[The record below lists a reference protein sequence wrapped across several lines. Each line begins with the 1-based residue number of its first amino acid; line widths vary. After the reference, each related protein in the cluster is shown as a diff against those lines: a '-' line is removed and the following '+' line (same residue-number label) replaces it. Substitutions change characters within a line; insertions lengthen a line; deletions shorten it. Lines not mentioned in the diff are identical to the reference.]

1 MQSTAI
7 TTASGV
13 DRYLKIQAFEGA
25 VLEETV
31 TEVDGKGRPVTSSF
45 MDGTSVAFQD
55 WCLHGPQKIIN
66 RDGSETALA
75 YDPFGRVKR
84 SVDGESGIV
93 FEYEYD
99 PMGRVTRQTRSA
111 GGQQLESRWTYGL
124 DGTLLYAKD
133 ESGHEVSFSGRYVNG
148 LLELTRS
155 ETGLGDV
162 VETFWAD
169 GRLKS
174 VSGDGAAVRFS
185 CERGITDNR
194 LWIKKI
200 NPEKP
205 GEWVKTWY
213 AFNGSFDAT
222 ERPGGVFDRVSFD
235 SSLMPESS
243 VSGDGVRRLFSHDHR
258 HSSLPVFSGVALG
271 GGDSLDLARDPCC
284 LSNAYAFTAG
294 GLQSS
299 VFSFPEDGSGEPFE
313 SYSSSV
319 SPDGLSGSFTAEGH
333 PGNWFCDA
341 PPSTGTFTK
350 TVNLPDGSVETYV
363 FRKFLLRKFIRRDA
377 DSMRKST
384 VTYRYDSFGALAACT
399 TDARGFK
406 ETVSLGRDAAR
417 RLNAIRSSSRGTTLL
432 HRDAASGRVSSIASP
447 AGLTALGWLPCGEL
461 GSVRRD
467 AGPLYSRTLDPF
479 GRADSLTCRFS
490 PAAASTLGYT
500 YADDGGFSSKERDG
514 VTQTAVAARRADG
527 RPTDVSLPG
536 GAAVTMTYD
545 PAGRLTWESWSDPGN
560 PGGSVSFNRK
570 WHRDGRL
577 RAAAQTGGAVLSNH
591 VFRAGGKTVAERT
604 DFRAPDSADTSVTV
618 SLGGP
623 GGRKDGV
630 LVAAGGFSG
639 MAMQTGAGYDGV
651 GRVSH
656 QWGDGFYVT
665 YGGPSGGPV
674 TNTCFAVGGSER
686 MVRSVTWSASDG
698 RPARVDY
705 TVDGKL
711 LRRWEYLAEGGRVR
725 FVTRSGGDAYRT
737 DYEYDWAGRL
747 ESAHSSVT
755 NVAGG
760 WRSFPGFSFSYA
772 YTAAGDTVRFGPASH
787 ADRATAS
794 NDLHTDRNW
803 SPYVG
808 VLGRL
813 SATNAGV
820 TVSFG
825 AATNGA
831 EAAAAGVFY
840 APLDISGLSAPPGT
854 ATSGT
859 ALVTAS
865 FPGCT
870 QDTARVAFS
879 RPAPAE
885 TPVYSPRGFLLAD
898 SRRTYRWDAPGRL
911 LAVTNTCPAPGC
923 GGSVLAVACA
933 YFPDGRRAAKTVSV
947 CSNGVWSV
955 KRRLEYCWDGWK
967 LAA

>member
-1 MQSTAI
+1 M
-7 TTASGV
+7 
-13 DRYLKIQAFEGA
+13 
-25 VLEETV
+25 
-31 TEVDGKGRPVTSSF
+31 
-45 MDGTSVAFQD
+45 
-55 WCLHGPQKIIN
+55 
-66 RDGSETALA
+66 
-75 YDPFGRVKR
+75 
-84 SVDGESGIV
+84 
-93 FEYEYD
+93 
-99 PMGRVTRQTRSA
+99 
-111 GGQQLESRWTYGL
+111 
-124 DGTLLYAKD
+124 
-133 ESGHEVSFSGRYVNG
+133 
-148 LLELTRS
+148 
-155 ETGLGDV
+155 
-162 VETFWAD
+162 
-169 GRLKS
+169 
-174 VSGDGAAVRFS
+174 
-185 CERGITDNR
+185 
-194 LWIKKI
+194 
-200 NPEKP
+200 
-205 GEWVKTWY
+205 
-213 AFNGSFDAT
+213 
-222 ERPGGVFDRVSFD
+222 
-235 SSLMPESS
+235 
-243 VSGDGVRRLFSHDHR
+243 
-258 HSSLPVFSGVALG
+258 
-271 GGDSLDLARDPCC
+271 
-284 LSNAYAFTAG
+284 
-294 GLQSS
+294 
-299 VFSFPEDGSGEPFE
+299 
-313 SYSSSV
+313 
-319 SPDGLSGSFTAEGH
+319 
-333 PGNWFCDA
+333 
-341 PPSTGTFTK
+341 
-350 TVNLPDGSVETYV
+350 
-363 FRKFLLRKFIRRDA
+363 
-377 DSMRKST
+377 
-384 VTYRYDSFGALAACT
+384 
-399 TDARGFK
+399 
-406 ETVSLGRDAAR
+406 
-417 RLNAIRSSSRGTTLL
+417 
-432 HRDAASGRVSSIASP
+432 
-447 AGLTALGWLPCGEL
+447 
-461 GSVRRD
+461 
-467 AGPLYSRTLDPF
+467 
-479 GRADSLTCRFS
+479 
-490 PAAASTLGYT
+490 
-500 YADDGGFSSKERDG
+500 
-514 VTQTAVAARRADG
+514 
-527 RPTDVSLPG
+527 SLPG

-840 APLDISGLSAPPGT
+840 SPLDI
-854 ATSGT
+854 
-859 ALVTAS
+859 
-865 FPGCT
+865 
-870 QDTARVAFS
+870 
-879 RPAPAE
+879 
-885 TPVYSPRGFLLAD
+885 
-898 SRRTYRWDAPGRL
+898 
-911 LAVTNTCPAPGC
+911 
-923 GGSVLAVACA
+923 
-933 YFPDGRRAAKTVSV
+933 
-947 CSNGVWSV
+947 
-955 KRRLEYCWDGWK
+955 
-967 LAA
+967 

>member
-1 MQSTAI
+1 M
-7 TTASGV
+7 
-13 DRYLKIQAFEGA
+13 
-25 VLEETV
+25 
-31 TEVDGKGRPVTSSF
+31 
-45 MDGTSVAFQD
+45 
-55 WCLHGPQKIIN
+55 
-66 RDGSETALA
+66 
-75 YDPFGRVKR
+75 
-84 SVDGESGIV
+84 
-93 FEYEYD
+93 
-99 PMGRVTRQTRSA
+99 
-111 GGQQLESRWTYGL
+111 
-124 DGTLLYAKD
+124 
-133 ESGHEVSFSGRYVNG
+133 
-148 LLELTRS
+148 
-155 ETGLGDV
+155 
-162 VETFWAD
+162 
-169 GRLKS
+169 
-174 VSGDGAAVRFS
+174 
-185 CERGITDNR
+185 
-194 LWIKKI
+194 
-200 NPEKP
+200 
-205 GEWVKTWY
+205 
-213 AFNGSFDAT
+213 
-222 ERPGGVFDRVSFD
+222 
-235 SSLMPESS
+235 
-243 VSGDGVRRLFSHDHR
+243 
-258 HSSLPVFSGVALG
+258 
-271 GGDSLDLARDPCC
+271 
-284 LSNAYAFTAG
+284 
-294 GLQSS
+294 
-299 VFSFPEDGSGEPFE
+299 
-313 SYSSSV
+313 
-319 SPDGLSGSFTAEGH
+319 
-333 PGNWFCDA
+333 
-341 PPSTGTFTK
+341 
-350 TVNLPDGSVETYV
+350 
-363 FRKFLLRKFIRRDA
+363 
-377 DSMRKST
+377 
-384 VTYRYDSFGALAACT
+384 
-399 TDARGFK
+399 
-406 ETVSLGRDAAR
+406 
-417 RLNAIRSSSRGTTLL
+417 
-432 HRDAASGRVSSIASP
+432 
-447 AGLTALGWLPCGEL
+447 
-461 GSVRRD
+461 
-467 AGPLYSRTLDPF
+467 
-479 GRADSLTCRFS
+479 
-490 PAAASTLGYT
+490 
-500 YADDGGFSSKERDG
+500 
-514 VTQTAVAARRADG
+514 
-527 RPTDVSLPG
+527 SLPG

-967 LAA
+967 LAAELERGPAGGIAAVRHFVWGLDVEGQASGQLDTGAHGVGGLVLIREWRAETGAVKRYLPVTDGLGSVCGLVDADTAELAAEYDYSPYGEVIAEVGPAKDACPFRHRTRYYDSETWLYYYGYRYYDPSVTKWISKDPLGEAGGWNLTCFCGNDPVNKFDALGLYGMDMHFYAVYIVAQLAGESRSDAWQLAYFSAYPDMDQTLDATNLFKNQARDTVFMTSPLYALVFGRKYKKNHDWMMRIQSLVHQLSNKSLVENEAFRITKGQVCGCVN